1 MIHRM
6 WHFDRRIMELLP
18 RKIRTRR
25 ATDATRDEISNQNGM
40 VNDGIMP
47 EEQQQLNHGIDEDQ
61 ANESV
66 AIVNHQA
73 AKVSRR
79 RATSPT
85 MFKRIKSVPFS
96 NRKPKK

>member
-25 ATDATRDEISNQNGM
+25 ATVATKDEILNQNDM
-40 VNDGIMP
+40 VNDENMP
-47 EEQQQLNHGIDEDQ
+47 GAQQQLNHDIGEDQ
-61 ANESV
+61 ANEYV
-66 AIVNHQA
+66 GIVNHQA

-96 NRKPKK
+96 NRKPKN